1 LRKVALVLVR
11 FGMEA
16 EVEEEVV
23 AMEERKSSDTKQ
35 KGGIEQNDSLSQG
48 TVHI

>member
-1 LRKVALVLVR
+1 
-11 FGMEA
+11 MEA
-16 EVEEEVV
+16 EVEEGVV

-35 KGGIEQNDSLSQG
+35 KDRIERDTSLSQG